1 MKCVRVSS
9 SFYFYLFLSKK
20 KEAVLNAIAIYR
32 HEIAATK
39 IFEARFMIHAAVV
52 NQMTIFLIFGN
63 CCEISQILLT
73 HANFTA
79 HRPLALFL
87 SAGMANFPSQVRAEI

>member
-9 SFYFYLFLSKK
+9 SFYFYLFFVQK

-39 IFEARFMIHAAVV
+39 IFEARFMVHAAVV
-52 NQMTIFLIFGN
+52 NQMTIFLFFGN